1 MKIVGLT
8 GGIGTGKSTVSAYLK
23 EKAIPVIDADKIAHE
38 ITEKGSPV
46 LDSIKKLLGDEV
58 FNSDGTLNRQ
68 AVAGIIFNDEKMLTE
83 YQKLTTDKVIEIC
96 AEKADEY
103 RKSESKGIAVL
114 DAPLLFECGM
124 EKYTDEV
131 WLVDADIE
139 VRLHRIYL
147 RDGLSKEAIWDRIKN
162 QMSAEE
168 KAEKADFVIDNSK
181 DLKWL
186 YNQIDQL
193 LERV

>member
-1 MKIVGLT
+1 M
-8 GGIGTGKSTVSAYLK
+8 
-23 EKAIPVIDADKIAHE
+23 
-38 ITEKGSPV
+38 
-46 LDSIKKLLGDEV
+46 
-58 FNSDGTLNRQ
+58 
-68 AVAGIIFNDEKMLTE
+68 
-83 YQKLTTDKVIEIC
+83 
-96 AEKADEY
+96 
-103 RKSESKGIAVL
+103 L

-168 KAEKADFVIDNSK
+168 KAEKADFVIIYDEK
-181 DLKWL
+181 AAKRLKKRRFWGKLKEDLKCKNVTML
-186 YNQIDQL
+186 P
-193 LERV
+193 